1 MQIQIQLEK
10 KGALDTRNGTIVLA
24 AQRLLQE
31 GRVNEACDEL
41 RKIERRVAAHP
52 AVVQLRRN
60 LVAALFGWEPEDNAL
75 NRMVAN
81 SNVNGNGHAEKNEE
95 LKPRFEVPA

>member
-1 MQIQIQLEK
+1 MQIQIQLQP
-10 KGALDTRNGTIVLA
+10 KGALDNRNGQVVLA

-52 AVVQLRRN
+52 AGVQLRRN

-75 NRMVAN
+75 NRMAAN
-81 SNVNGNGHAEKNEE
+81 GDGNGHAEAEA
-95 LKPRFEVPA
+95 KPRMEVAA

>member
-1 MQIQIQLEK
+1 MQIQIQLQP
-10 KGALDTRNGTIVLA
+10 KGALDNRNGKIVLA

-31 GRVNEACDEL
+31 GKVSEACDEL

-60 LVAALFGWEPEDNAL
+60 LVGALFGWEPEDNAL
-75 NRMVAN
+75 NRLAAADE
-81 SNVNGNGHAEKNEE
+81 GNGHIETEP
-95 LKPRFEVPA
+95 KPRIEVAA